1 MWSVL
6 LCSFIHIQ
14 FFVPH
19 VEPNTKM
26 VVKKCNFIDKVP
38 EVIVFRVVVFLLV
51 FYFIIIIIFF
61 YHNIAYFNFCPKSL
75 KRSFTTNFSPASPRL
90 KQLQQ
95 SLSVSLSSRTEHWD
109 RFVTYCKRYSLY
121 SGQWQHFCSFVGSFC
136 RYWPPNSLPPEL
148 CFFCIQST
156 ALQWFQSHPLRQLYQ
171 SASVSNSVFVTITA
185 HVQRASGL
193 STGAHSLRPAHYASL
208 SCIIANHSG
217 NHQLFAARW
226 RTASKIRSSQWS
238 DQPRQRTL
246 CMHRRHE
253 NMDDGKSAQTE
264 RRQNRSSFRFSSFL
278 KPSTVSLPDSIIF
291 GSRNIPFSDSA
302 RNRGF
307 VLDSKPPMKKHV
319 IKICQTVY
327 FELKRIRQ
335 KYI

>member
-1 MWSVL
+1 MHTSISVQNPWKGR
-6 LCSFIHIQ
+6 SPQ
-14 FFVPH
+14 
-19 VEPNTKM
+19 T
-26 VVKKCNFIDKVP
+26 
-38 EVIVFRVVVFLLV
+38 
-51 FYFIIIIIFF
+51 
-61 YHNIAYFNFCPKSL
+61 SL
-75 KRSFTTNFSPASPRL
+75 PSPRL

-148 CFFCIQST
+148 FFCIQST

-217 NHQLFAARW
+217 NHQLFA
-226 RTASKIRSSQWS
+226 
-238 DQPRQRTL
+238 
-246 CMHRRHE
+246 
-253 NMDDGKSAQTE
+253 DDAQLQKSAPLSEVTSLAKELYACTDDMKTWMTE
-264 RRQNRSSFRFSSFL
+264 NQLKLNDDKTEALSAFRLSWNLLPFPSLIQLFLALATSPSLPGTVDSFLTQNRPWR
-278 KPSTVSLPDSIIF
+278 STL
-291 GSRNIPFSDSA
+291 
-302 RNRGF
+302 
-307 VLDSKPPMKKHV
+307 
-319 IKICQTVY
+319 
-327 FELKRIRQ
+327 
-335 KYI
+335 